1 MVLFLQALC
10 ILSINSISSKG
21 LKISFYKQ
29 QSLILL
35 ILVIF
40 TSFEI
45 GILKVCW
52 TSTAYLMIFTVKY
65 LGNILIHAYYIVTQR
80 KQKIGVLTFK
90 RLNQMSSFSYD
101 KIIQIFQTKAE
112 DKKHPQMLI
121 KIPIEKFLN
130 FSPTMRSIPQ
140 RKNKTFN

>member
-1 MVLFLQALC
+1 MVLFFPALW
-10 ILSINSISSKG
+10 ILSINSVPSKG
-21 LKISFYKQ
+21 LKISFYKE

-40 TSFEI
+40 TTFEI
-45 GILKVCW
+45 GILKVYW
-52 TSTAYLMIFTVKY
+52 TSTAYIKIFRVKY
-65 LGNILIHAYYIVTQR
+65 LGNILINAYYMVTQR

-101 KIIQIFQTKAE
+101 RIIQIFQTKAE

-121 KIPIEKFLN
+121 KIPIEKFWKWI
-130 FSPTMRSIPQ
+130 SHPQ
-140 RKNKTFN
+140 WGQ